1 MKFNRSGLQRTI
13 LCFMLYFIFVSFFY
27 DKNLVNGLFNK
38 MSEII
43 FWVFI
48 VTLIIESILAGYQLQ
63 LSYIIISMS
72 TCMIFY
78 VIDIYV
84 SSATRLGYVLY
95 ELEKTLFKL
104 PLADKQ
110 GFSLVTIG
118 VGICVSY
125 CIGIAIYYAK
135 KQYLVIKSRN
145 DVINELKSTK

>member
-104 PLADKQ
+104 
-110 GFSLVTIG
+110 
-118 VGICVSY
+118 
-125 CIGIAIYYAK
+125 
-135 KQYLVIKSRN
+135 R
-145 DVINELKSTK
+145 